1 MVPLVVLTLLR
12 PPARARKNR
21 WVVLD
26 DDEVSS
32 DEDAPLQKRL
42 QLSFATGGSGGS
54 TPAVADV
61 AAEMKATTDKEAV
74 DKRATEEA
82 TVKVA
87 VDKEVVDKRAME
99 EAAMKEAAVGAT
111 GDSSAPSL
119 APSSVAGSKRA
130 AVPSGSTPPA
140 KRPYRGVWKS
150 RSV

>member
-1 MVPLVVLTLLR
+1 MR
-12 PPARARKNR
+12 
-21 WVVLD
+21 VVLD

-32 DEDAPLQKRL
+32 DEDVPLQKWL
-42 QLSFATGGSGGS
+42 WLSSGACGSSGS
-54 TPAVADV
+54 APTTPDVV
-61 AAEMKATTDKEAV
+61 AAMKATADREVTNR
-74 DKRATEEA
+74 RATEEA

-99 EAAMKEAAVGAT
+99 EAATKEAAVGAT

-119 APSSVAGSKRA
+119 APSSVAGAKRA

-150 RSV
+150 RFV